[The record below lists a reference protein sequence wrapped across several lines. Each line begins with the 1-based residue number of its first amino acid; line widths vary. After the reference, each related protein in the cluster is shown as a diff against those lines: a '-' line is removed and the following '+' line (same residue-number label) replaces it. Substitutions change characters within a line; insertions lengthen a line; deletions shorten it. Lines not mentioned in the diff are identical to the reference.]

1 MSTAPSLASSDS
13 EPAGRSR
20 ALVGAGLVFAAF
32 NLRATIAAVAPVLTQ
47 VQRSDGLS
55 SAGAGVL
62 TSVPIVCFG
71 AFALATPALLRRT
84 SAHRLLWLAV
94 AGVAAGTVL
103 RSLPGLAALFAG
115 TFLFGAAI
123 GVGNVVLPALIKR
136 EFPRHVALLTG
147 LYAMALSAG
156 AALAAGV
163 TVPIEH
169 LAGVSWRLALL
180 CWAGP
185 AVLALVFWSPSGGA
199 QRGRGP
205 AQRGRGPAERGRG
218 GTRAGSGGA
227 QRGSGGA
234 QRGSGGAQRPGVEPH
249 AAPLYRS
256 GLAWAVT
263 AVMGLQSL
271 SFYALFSFVPA
282 LLESDGMGG
291 TTAGALLA
299 VSQIASLLA
308 AFVTPTLARRL
319 RRSWWAVGAAVG
331 LNAVAL
337 GGLAAH
343 PHGTVPVLVW
353 MLAMGAGQGSILSQ
367 ALGFIVLRAPNSDQA
382 ANLSTMAQG
391 AGYLVAATGPF
402 TVGALHQLT
411 RGWDVPLA
419 VLGAALVVELAAGIV
434 ASGDRHVPA
443 APP

>member
-1 MSTAPSLASSDS
+1 MSTAPSLAGSDS
-13 EPAGRSR
+13 EPGGRSR

-47 VQRSDGLS
+47 LQRSDGLS

-71 AFALATPALLRRT
+71 AFALVTPALLRRT

-103 RSLPGLAALFAG
+103 RSLPGLAALFSG

-123 GVGNVVLPALIKR
+123 GVGNVVVPALVKR
-136 EFPRHVALLTG
+136 EFPRQVALLTG

-185 AVLALVFWSPSGGA
+185 AVLALALWSPSGGA
-199 QRGRGP
+199 QRERG
-205 AQRGRGPAERGRG
+205 GRG
-218 GTRAGSGGA
+218 GARSAGGGGRR
-227 QRGSGGA
+227 Q
-234 QRGSGGAQRPGVEPH
+234 GVDPH

-271 SFYALFSFVPA
+271 SFYALFSFVPT
-282 LLESDGMGG
+282 LLESAGMGS

-319 RRSWWAVGAAVG
+319 RRSWLAVAAAVG

-343 PHGTVPVLVW
+343 PHGTGPVLVW

-367 ALGFIVLRAPNSDQA
+367 ALGFIVLRAPNPDQA

-402 TVGALHQLT
+402 AVGALHQLT
-411 RGWDVPLA
+411 RGWGIPLA
-419 VLGAALVVELAAGIV
+419 ALGGALVVELAAGIV
-434 ASGDRHVPA
+434 AAGDRHVPPA
-443 APP
+443 NP

>member
-136 EFPRHVALLTG
+136 EFPHHVALLTG

-185 AVLALVFWSPSGGA
+185 AVLALVLWSPSGGA

-205 AQRGRGPAERGRG
+205 AQRGRG

-234 QRGSGGAQRPGVEPH
+234 QRPGMEPH

-319 RRSWWAVGAAVG
+319 RRSWWAVAAAVG